1 MEVER
6 WGPSHAS
13 KEKMCHTGAG
23 GRLAPSGGCRFGWLG
38 RRVVLFGGEGGIC
51 PAVRAQ
57 CAQKMVREPA
67 WSRQRNQAGF
77 PWGGGSPL
85 LFVVGLLRCENG
97 GIAAA
102 LLGAVAETAGIRSGG
117 GRGLRKGK
125 KGGVSLLSC
134 WMIVEYIYVQYE
146 YIIHTYKNTYMTCM
160 YVHT

>member
-1 MEVER
+1 M
-6 WGPSHAS
+6 
-13 KEKMCHTGAG
+13 
-23 GRLAPSGGCRFGWLG
+23 
-38 RRVVLFGGEGGIC
+38 
-51 PAVRAQ
+51 
-57 CAQKMVREPA
+57 
-67 WSRQRNQAGF
+67 
-77 PWGGGSPL
+77 